1 MYGRRT
7 YSGDFKKPSTAEAR
21 GQAEEQ
27 QKEEK
32 DRDLGLYPCHWAA
45 TENFEVGRAT
55 SSYLSSQQDY
65 QGGSMRVGQSTG
77 RERTGRPP
85 L

>member
-1 MYGRRT
+1 MIGRWT
-7 YSGDFKKPSTAEAR
+7 HSGDCKKPSTAGAR

-32 DRDLGLYPCHWAA
+32 DRDLGLYLCHRAA
-45 TENFEVGRAT
+45 AENFEVGSAT
-55 SSYLSSQQDY
+55 HSYLSSQQDY

-77 RERTGRPP
+77 RERTGRS
-85 L
+85 LL